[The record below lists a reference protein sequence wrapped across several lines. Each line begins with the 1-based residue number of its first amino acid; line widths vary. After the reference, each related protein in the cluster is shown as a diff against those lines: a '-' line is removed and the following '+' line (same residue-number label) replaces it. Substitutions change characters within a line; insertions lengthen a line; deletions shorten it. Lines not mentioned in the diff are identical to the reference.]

1 MRLFTEASVA
11 CMAGLYNQRG
21 YITGVSRFPSGKAV
35 RGFVAVC
42 FGVGLF
48 LFVRKSGFCA
58 VCDKILSFL
67 FCFSSFM
74 VTFAVKILSVT
85 YKVISL

>member
-1 MRLFTEASVA
+1 MVLRLLTEASVA

-35 RGFVAVC
+35 RGFVAVW

-48 LFVRKSGFCA
+48 LFVRK
-58 VCDKILSFL
+58 
-67 FCFSSFM
+67 
-74 VTFAVKILSVT
+74 
-85 YKVISL
+85 